1 MNRALAVVSLLL
13 LGVLIAYVRL
23 SQPGVDQVS
32 AEADSNELPE
42 SVVLPIKEVTDEV
55 PLAEANPPVTDTS
68 NVVVRE
74 ANPENES
81 LASRGVVLEDRMRF
95 VDGIE
100 LRSSN
105 EVFEW
110 LLTEE
115 GRDESWAVPM
125 EAELYEYFRAVPYFA
140 NNFSVPYIHCR
151 ETMCGLQVIGYGQDA
166 AKNGIQAIA
175 DMESRSWE
183 GAERL
188 DTRIAMDEIRS
199 DATGFVFYTMRI
211 TEETP

>member
-32 AEADSNELPE
+32 ADAGSSERPE
-42 SVVLPIKEVTDEV
+42 SLVQPLKEVEDEA
-55 PLAEANPPVTDTS
+55 PLAGANPPVTDTS
-68 NVVVRE
+68 IEDVRE
-74 ANPENES
+74 ANPENATLVS
-81 LASRGVVLEDRMRF
+81 GGVVLEDRMRF

-105 EVFEW
+105 EIFGW

-125 EAELYEYFRAVPYFA
+125 EAELYEYFRTVSYFA
-140 NNFSVPYIHCR
+140 NNFGVPYIHCR

-166 AKNGIQAIA
+166 AKNGVQAIA

-183 GAERL
+183 GAENL

-199 DATGFVFYTMRI
+199 DATAFFFYTSAFDR
-211 TEETP
+211 